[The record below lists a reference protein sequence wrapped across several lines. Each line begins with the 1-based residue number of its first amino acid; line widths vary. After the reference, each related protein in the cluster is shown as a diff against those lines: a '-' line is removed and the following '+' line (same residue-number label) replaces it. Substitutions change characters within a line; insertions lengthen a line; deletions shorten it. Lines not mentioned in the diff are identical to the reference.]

1 MTTMT
6 DKKRPHM
13 LRVRLSDSELATIEA
28 LAEKAKATRSD
39 VVRDLALKGKVQDT
53 TKIKEKNE
61 LVRKKIVALNRIN
74 ANLNMVAKWV
84 NGYKKSAEA
93 IEVITQLIAVERAIL
108 DDEL

>member
-1 MTTMT
+1 MTAMT

-13 LRVRLSDSELATIEA
+13 LRVRLSDSELSTIEA
-28 LAEKAKATRSD
+28 LAKKAMATRSD

-53 TKIKEKNE
+53 QKIKEKNE
-61 LVRKKIVALNRIN
+61 LVRRKIVALNRSN

-93 IEVITQLIAVERAIL
+93 IEVISQLIAIERAIL